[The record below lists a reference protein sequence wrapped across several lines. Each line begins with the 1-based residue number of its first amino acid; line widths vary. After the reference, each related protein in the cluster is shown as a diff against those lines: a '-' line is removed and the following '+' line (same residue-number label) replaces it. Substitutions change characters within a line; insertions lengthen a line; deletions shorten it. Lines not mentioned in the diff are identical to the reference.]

1 MATFGSEIA
10 VESMLPIF
18 FVATFK
24 VSPVFAGLMAAAFA
38 VMNLFAR
45 PFGGWLS
52 DRIGR
57 RRTLMMSV
65 IGTAFGYM
73 IMSQMNAS
81 WWIAAAVIVTLLC
94 SICVQAACGAV
105 YGVVPLIQRRMTG
118 QVAGMVGAYG
128 NVGSVIFLT
137 VFSFVAPDVFF
148 IILAVTAGLVVFAIN
163 FLDEPQGHMAEVD
176 EHGNVHL
183 IEVG

>member
-1 MATFGSEIA
+1 
-10 VESMLPIF
+10 
-18 FVATFK
+18 
-24 VSPVFAGLMAAAFA
+24 
-38 VMNLFAR
+38 
-45 PFGGWLS
+45 
-52 DRIGR
+52 
-57 RRTLMMSV
+57 
-65 IGTAFGYM
+65 
-73 IMSQMNAS
+73 
-81 WWIAAAVIVTLLC
+81 
-94 SICVQAACGAV
+94 
-105 YGVVPLIQRRMTG
+105 MTG